1 MDITGEML
9 MAFAPVKT
17 FGQRNICFENNDALR
32 EDYFKFVKE
41 LAGNDR
47 DARIR
52 L

>member
-1 MDITGEML
+1 MNLIGEML
-9 MAFAPVKT
+9 MAFASVKT
-17 FGQRNICFENNDALR
+17 FGQRKICFENNNTLR
-32 EDYFKFVKE
+32 EEYFEIVKE